1 MMISSRY
8 CKPTHTC
15 FLFAVYRKRVYSPS
29 APQVAHAGEEDE
41 RTAGMEGTLFAG
53 QVPDK
58 GGFRLKLA

>member
-1 MMISSRY
+1 MTNPYYLIIV
-8 CKPTHTC
+8 C
-15 FLFAVYRKRVYSPS
+15 RKRVYSPS